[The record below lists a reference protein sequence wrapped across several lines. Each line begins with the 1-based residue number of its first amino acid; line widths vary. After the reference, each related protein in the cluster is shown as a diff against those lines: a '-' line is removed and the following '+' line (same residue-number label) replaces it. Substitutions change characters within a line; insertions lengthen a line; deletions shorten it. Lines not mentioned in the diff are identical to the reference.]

1 MPIDMRT
8 APYAALLLRV
18 TLGIYAIAHIYWK
31 FYIRPDGFDGWWNG
45 LSWQGTRTGSSLYV
59 LSGEFL
65 GALLLIPGIFTRW
78 VALYALPL
86 IVGAA
91 QFWLVRKGFF
101 FTGAGAEL
109 PILWAVALL
118 VQAGLGDGAY
128 ALVAL
133 AALPVHR
140 PPRPGDARRIGEQ
153 GFCFNAPHVPLNERD
168 VRRSRS
174 AHRPT
179 TARRR
184 TERAR
189 KSDAAPRAAA
199 RPCSRP

>member
-1 MPIDMRT
+1 MHTGGNP
-8 APYAALLLRV
+8 
-18 TLGIYAIAHIYWK
+18 YAIAISNDGDRNDNDERVYVTQL
-31 FYIRPDGFDGWWNG
+31 FGEVIDPTRPDGFDGWWNG
-45 LSWQGTRTGSSLYV
+45 LITAGYPSWVILYV

-109 PILWAVALL
+109 PVLWAVALL

-128 ALVAL
+128 ALV
-133 AALPVHR
+133 PS
-140 PPRPGDARRIGEQ
+140 PPFP
-153 GFCFNAPHVPLNERD
+153 
-168 VRRSRS
+168 
-174 AHRPT
+174 
-179 TARRR
+179 
-184 TERAR
+184 
-189 KSDAAPRAAA
+189 
-199 RPCSRP
+199 

>member
-45 LSWQGTRTGSSLYV
+45 LTMAGYPNWVILYV

-86 IVGAA
+86 IVGAV
-91 QFWLVRKGFF
+91 L
-101 FTGAGAEL
+101 
-109 PILWAVALL
+109 
-118 VQAGLGDGAY
+118 D
-128 ALVAL
+128 
-133 AALPVHR
+133 
-140 PPRPGDARRIGEQ
+140 RIGY
-153 GFCFNAPHVPLNERD
+153 FK
-168 VRRSRS
+168 
-174 AHRPT
+174 
-179 TARRR
+179 
-184 TERAR
+184 R
-189 KSDAAPRAAA
+189 K
-199 RPCSRP
+199 

>member
-45 LSWQGTRTGSSLYV
+45 LSMAGYPNWVILYV

-109 PILWAVALL
+109 PVLWAVALL

-128 ALVAL
+128 ALV
-133 AALPVHR
+133 PS
-140 PPRPGDARRIGEQ
+140 PPFPFIGRQ
-153 GFCFNAPHVPLNERD
+153 G
-168 VRRSRS
+168 
-174 AHRPT
+174 
-179 TARRR
+179 
-184 TERAR
+184 RAMP
-189 KSDAAPRAAA
+189 AE
-199 RPCSRP
+199 